1 MKCWLTSTRPP
12 GRRYAYGS
20 SERGRGANRCSG
32 DDERATWAGGTS
44 YDTRTR
50 HAGHAK
56 VLLSNRNADM
66 YMTQHDRRP
75 APPAPPH
82 RWSQFRG
89 WEIRGR
95 AAWASGA

>member
-1 MKCWLTSTRPP
+1 MLLTSARPP
-12 GRRYAYGS
+12 GRTRRYEYGS

-56 VLLSNRNADM
+56 VLLSTEM
-66 YMTQHDRRP
+66 PTCTHD
-75 APPAPPH
+75 
-82 RWSQFRG
+82 ST
-89 WEIRGR
+89 
-95 AAWASGA
+95 